1 MSEAMRAAAEL
12 YGDPRF
18 YDKSRLRVINNRKR
32 RERQLRRRII
42 TFVVMMSVILFLGM
56 FITMSFM
63 SDASASKDHMKYRY
77 YSSVTVTSGD
87 SVWSI
92 AEEHMDPLHYRNI
105 ESFVNDIARVN
116 RISSDAR
123 LVSGTNL
130 IVPYYSDELK

>member
-32 RERQLRRRII
+32 RERELRRHII
-42 TFVVMMSVILFLGM
+42 TFVVMISVLIILSM
-56 FITMSFM
+56 FIFFSFK
-63 SDASASKDHMKYRY
+63 SDASVDSAHQQYRY
-77 YSSVTVTSGD
+77 YTSVTVTSGD

-92 AEEHMDPLHYRNI
+92 AREHMDPLHYRSV
-105 ESFVNDIARVN
+105 ESMVNDIASVN
-116 RISSDAR
+116 RISPEAK
-123 LVSGTNL
+123 LNAGTNI